1 VRKVVTSRAGG
12 FRLSVHKG
20 FPSWTAAGYHYPTEI
35 TRILCGCRRIHSR
48 TSVHC
53 LARLLDCSASR
64 CCQLGI
70 CPVMP
75 LWPLFTRI
83 LNLSLHAA
91 AATAIAE
98 GSGRRPPLYD
108 LRLAVV
114 RARRPRAALAAS
126 AEGRQHGQAEN
137 QAPHCGILRCSRA
150 DERDGFRSSVSL
162 FWTWTPAIRRLLHHN
177 PPRSGRLAG
186 SAAHWPSSGK
196 EPGKAHHIRPRIAG
210 VVHLLRPG
218 AIGDRPF
225 RLRQA
230 HQHAGHLCHKYRN
243 GGQEGSQGSGQFL
256 GRIKPGMAGRR
267 AATPTRRMPASMLF
281 GITVMSACQAMFR
294 RPNLTPRIFV

>member
-1 VRKVVTSRAGG
+1 MRKVVTSRAGG

-83 LNLSLHAA
+83 LNLPLHAA

-162 FWTWTPAIRRLLHHN
+162 FWTHGRRRSVAYSITIRRVQGGWQGPQPIGPHRAKN
-177 PPRSGRLAG
+177 PERRII
-186 SAAHWPSSGK
+186 SA
-196 EPGKAHHIRPRIAG
+196 
-210 VVHLLRPG
+210 
-218 AIGDRPF
+218 
-225 RLRQA
+225 
-230 HQHAGHLCHKYRN
+230 
-243 GGQEGSQGSGQFL
+243 
-256 GRIKPGMAGRR
+256 R
-267 AATPTRRMPASMLF
+267 A
-281 GITVMSACQAMFR
+281 
-294 RPNLTPRIFV
+294 